1 MPAAPQLRA
10 ALLDV
15 MRRGISSSLSDTEF
29 DFYAL
34 RVFAHQY
41 EHNLPYRKYCDR
53 RGRTPA
59 NVDAWTDVPAVP
71 TGAFKEVALVAG
83 EPQDAQLTF
92 RTSGTTRG
100 AEKRGVHYILD
111 PSLYE
116 ASLLPAF
123 QTFVLD
129 GAERMRM
136 LSLIAPADDAPD
148 SSLSYM
154 ITAVMRQFGSAG
166 SAFYANRNGI
176 DLASLNAAV
185 EHSSE
190 PVCLLGTSL
199 AYAHW
204 MESLGDKRFALP
216 TGSRLMDT
224 GGFKGESRAFTSEE
238 LRSRYESVL
247 GIPRERCIN
256 EYGMTELCSQYYAS
270 NGTRRGPPWV
280 RARVVN
286 PEDLRPVARGETG
299 ILQHFD
305 LANLDSVSAIQTEDL
320 GRETADGFVLI
331 GRAPGAVPRGC
342 SIAMDM
348 LLSNAGPQ

>member
-1 MPAAPQLRA
+1 MLAAPQLRA
-10 ALLDV
+10 ALLDI
-15 MRRGISSSLSDTEF
+15 MRRGARSALSDSEF
-29 DFYAL
+29 DSCAL
-34 RVFAHQY
+34 RIFAHQY
-41 EHNLPYRKYCDR
+41 ENNLPYRKYCDR
-53 RGRTPA
+53 RARTPA
-59 NVDAWTDVPAVP
+59 NVETWTDVPPVP

-83 EPQDAQLTF
+83 NPQDAQLAF

-111 PSLYE
+111 PMLYE

-123 QTFVLD
+123 QMFVLD

-136 LSLIAPADDAPD
+136 LSLIAPAGDAPD

-154 ITAVMRQFGSAG
+154 ITVVMQELGSAD
-166 SAFYANRNGI
+166 SVFYANAEGI
-176 DLASLNAAV
+176 DFGALNAAV
-185 EHSSE
+185 EQSAE

-204 MESLGDKRFALP
+204 MESLADKRFALP
-216 TGSRLMDT
+216 QGSRLMDT
-224 GGFKGESRAFTSEE
+224 GGFKGENRTFSSDQ
-238 LRSRYESVL
+238 LRSRYEHVL
-247 GIPRERCIN
+247 GIPRDMCIN
-256 EYGMTELCSQYYAS
+256 EYGMTELCSQYYDS
-270 NGTRRGPPWV
+270 DGIKRGPPWL

-286 PEDLRPVARGETG
+286 PEDLMPVPRGETG

-320 GRETADGFVLI
+320 ARETADGFILL
-331 GRAPGAVPRGC
+331 GRTPGAVPRGC

-348 LLSNAGPQ
+348 LLSDKGP

>member
-15 MRRGISSSLSDTEF
+15 MRRGTRSVLSDTEF

-41 EHNLPYRKYCDR
+41 EYNSPYRKYCDR

-59 NVDAWTDVPAVP
+59 NVATWTDVPAVP

-83 EPQDAQLTF
+83 DPRDARLTF

-100 AEKRGVHYILD
+100 ADKRGVHYILD
-111 PSLYE
+111 PSVYE

-123 QTFVLD
+123 RAFVLAD
-129 GAERMRM
+129 AERMRM
-136 LSLIAPADDAPD
+136 LSLIAPADHAPD

-154 ITAVMRQFGSAG
+154 ITVVMQQLGGPGSG
-166 SAFYANRNGI
+166 FHANGDGI
-176 DLASLNAAV
+176 DFGALNAAV
-185 EHSSE
+185 EQSAE

-216 TGSRLMDT
+216 HGSRLMDT
-224 GGFKGESRAFTSEE
+224 GGFKGESRTYTSDE
-238 LRSRYESVL
+238 LRTRYESVL
-247 GIPRERCIN
+247 GIPRELCIN
-256 EYGMTELCSQYYAS
+256 EYGMTELCSQYYDS
-270 NGTRRGPPWV
+270 DGIKRGPPWV

-286 PEDLRPVARGETG
+286 PQDLRPVARGETG

-320 GRETADGFVLI
+320 ARETAGGFILI

-348 LLSNAGPQ
+348 LLSSAES